1 MGVSGC
7 GKTTIGKLLAERLG
21 WVFIEGDDY
30 HSQANIQKMSGGIPL
45 NDVDRWP
52 WLEQLNE
59 LMKAYTRQDISFILS
74 CSALKQS
81 YRDLLKSGVENVR
94 FVYLKGSFDLILD
107 RMRNRQHY
115 MKTGMLKSQFDTLE
129 EPSTAL
135 VIAIDASAFEISED
149 IISKLKLE

>member
-59 LMKAYTRQDISFILS
+59 LMKVYTRQDISFILS

-135 VIAIDASAFEISED
+135 VIPIDASAFEISED

>member
-135 VIAIDASAFEISED
+135 VIPIDASAFEISED